1 MPDDHPQF
9 PPQVFVA
16 LYQGVSG
23 ISKSIRWI
31 TRSDYSHAAV
41 VNALTGETY
50 EAWHNPGHFRK
61 TAHPT
66 VGHAPGTVIHFF
78 APVQMRR
85 DVALDVM
92 EQCEEWAA
100 KEVRYDFR
108 NVLRFVT
115 RTPRKGEP
123 SDRLFCSEAVALA
136 FAAAGYP
143 LQIADASLIAPGHLA
158 WSPVLR
164 RVRPMA
170 GWWRGI

>member
-1 MPDDHPQF
+1 MTDDHTINQAG
-9 PPQVFVA
+9 VLVA

-23 ISKSIRWI
+23 ISTSIRWI

-41 VNALTGETY
+41 VNGLTGETY

-66 VGHAPGTVIHFF
+66 VGHTRGTPIHFF
-78 APVQMRR
+78 APVVARR
-85 DVALDVM
+85 DVALDVL

-100 KEVRYDFR
+100 KSVKYDFR

-115 RTPRKGEP
+115 RTPRKGSEE
-123 SDRLFCSEAVALA
+123 DKLFCSEAVALA
-136 FAAAGYP
+136 FERAAYP
-143 LQIADASLIAPGHLA
+143 LQRAAASLIAPGHLA
-158 WSPVLR
+158 WSPVLM

-170 GWWRGI
+170 TWWRGD